1 MRRLAASWSPS
12 PGQSSR
18 WHPAPKR
25 RRFIQPSLG
34 WERAGA
40 QNKAPARWPGLGFQ
54 GFGLVQSLAADGPS
68 RARIGRP
75 VDDIGPGR
83 ALRFMDKG
91 VFDPTSSKIEIL
103 VGPDRY
109 EEPESED
116 ELLDVD
122 AICAKDFDR
131 VWREQELTCPGSWR
145 SGRRPFRHRLS
156 ALKADRSSRS
166 SWSPAARARR
176 LSLRRLHR
184 PCPRHR
190 SRASGQGPRCRAR
203 PRIRHEERRPADLV
217 ARCRSLFRGRE
228 PAHRAPTPIIGQS
241 KSRSSSQW
249 PIRSPTLTRQAFRA
263 MPQPLSGCCRKER
276 LPSVLL

>member
-1 MRRLAASWSPS
+1 
-12 PGQSSR
+12 
-18 WHPAPKR
+18 
-25 RRFIQPSLG
+25 
-34 WERAGA
+34 
-40 QNKAPARWPGLGFQ
+40 
-54 GFGLVQSLAADGPS
+54 
-68 RARIGRP
+68 
-75 VDDIGPGR
+75 
-83 ALRFMDKG
+83 MDKG

-109 EEPESED
+109 EEPESEE

-122 AICAKDFDR
+122 DIYAKDFDR
-131 VWREQELTCPGSWR
+131 VWREQELTCPGSLR

-263 MPQPLSGCCRKER
+263 MPQRCRDAAGRSDCQAFSYNGGILTGILVPSGFSTATGVSDDGNVLSGYFIDSNSLFKAIRWTKQMGSSR
-276 LPSVLL
+276 